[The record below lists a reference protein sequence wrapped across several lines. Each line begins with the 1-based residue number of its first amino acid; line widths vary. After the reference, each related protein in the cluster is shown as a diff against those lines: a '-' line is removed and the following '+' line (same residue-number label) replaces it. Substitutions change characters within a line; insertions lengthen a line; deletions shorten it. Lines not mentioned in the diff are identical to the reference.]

1 VDDNTFNVYS
11 LKLLIEEF
19 FKLKCDVAYS
29 AKEAIGLVQKRL
41 ERLHSSYR
49 LILTDI
55 NMPEM
60 DGLQMSKRIKKMI
73 NKV

>member
-1 VDDNTFNVYS
+1 MHYSPILIVDDNTFNVYS

-29 AKEAIGLVQKRL
+29 AKEALGLVEQRL
-41 ERLHSSYR
+41 ERSNSSYR

-60 DGLQMSKRIKKMI
+60 DGL
-73 NKV
+73 